1 MLEEQEQDGSKIK
14 DSIMEKKKLV
24 TIANIVPHIMMVHDY
39 SIPVSLNH
47 CVCLI
52 IRLLSCIKSPG
63 GIFSYRFYFDEK
75 LIIFEGISIKVRYCG
90 FFKCDLRL
98 GLRQNSERKSIS
110 FGTIC
115 VFSPQT
121 FTLTT
126 NAASSIIKKR

>member
-14 DSIMEKKKLV
+14 DSIMEKK
-24 TIANIVPHIMMVHDY
+24 TSYNRHIVPHIMMVHDY
-39 SIPVSLNH
+39 SIPSLLII
-47 CVCLI
+47 VCLI

-75 LIIFEGISIKVRYCG
+75 LIIFVGISIKVRYCG

-98 GLRQNSERKSIS
+98 GMRQNSERKSIS

-121 FTLTT
+121 FTLTA